1 MTPGGEDLLRCPWAA
16 NSPLERAY
24 HDGEWGRPL
33 YDDQKLFELLILET
47 MQAGLSWQV
56 VLSKREGMRAA
67 LDGFD
72 PQAIARYTEEK
83 LAALREDSRVI
94 KNRLKIKSLPQNAQA
109 FLRVQEE
116 FGSFARYLW
125 GFVSGTPIRN
135 AWTDI
140 RQVPAKTALSDAVS
154 RDLKRRGFR
163 FVGPT
168 VAYAYLQAAGLV
180 NDHLVSC
187 FCYETIK

>member
-1 MTPGGEDLLRCPWAA
+1 MIHPGDALLRCPWAN

-24 HDGEWGRPL
+24 HDGAWGRPL
-33 YDDQKLFELLILET
+33 YDDQGLFELLVLEY

-67 LDGFD
+67 FDGFD
-72 PQAIARYTEEK
+72 PAVIARYSEDR
-83 LAALREDSRVI
+83 LAQLMQAPRIIR
-94 KNRLKIKSLPQNAQA
+94 NRLKLGALPENARA

-116 FGSFARYLW
+116 FGSFSDYLW
-125 GFVSGTPIRN
+125 GFVSGRPLRN

-140 RQVPAKTALSDAVS
+140 RQVPAKTPLSDALS
-154 RDLKRRGFR
+154 ADLKGRGFR
-163 FVGPT
+163 FMGST
-168 VAYAYLQAAGLV
+168 VTYAYLQAAGLV

-187 FCYETIK
+187 FCYEQIE

>member
-1 MTPGGEDLLRCPWAA
+1 MIHPGDALLRCPWAN

-24 HDGEWGRPL
+24 HDEAWGRPL
-33 YDDQKLFELLILET
+33 YDDQGLFELLVLEY

-67 LDGFD
+67 FDGFD
-72 PQAIARYTEEK
+72 PAVIARYTQDRLAQLMQDPRIIRNLLK
-83 LAALREDSRVI
+83 LGALPE
-94 KNRLKIKSLPQNAQA
+94 NARA

-116 FGSFARYLW
+116 FGSFSDYLW
-125 GFVSGTPIRN
+125 GFVSGRPLRN

-140 RQVPAKTALSDAVS
+140 RQVPAKTPLSDALS
-154 RDLKRRGFR
+154 ADLKGRGFR
-163 FVGPT
+163 FMGST
-168 VAYAYLQAAGLV
+168 VTYAYLQAAGLV

-187 FCYETIK
+187 FCYEQIK